1 MLSVRPNLDKGGRAG
16 GRQVGCYVHGSLQ
29 EAFVEGF
36 AARAKAIKRGDGLD
50 PSVGMG
56 PLINASRLAEIE
68 GIVAEAVR
76 AGAKVVGGGGRA
88 SAFNAG
94 HFFEPTVLTDVTD
107 GMKVMAEENF
117 GPIAAIT
124 RIRTD
129 EAIERANAN
138 LMG

>member
-1 MLSVRPNLDKGGRAG
+1 
-16 GRQVGCYVHGSLQ
+16 
-29 EAFVEGF
+29 
-36 AARAKAIKRGDGLD
+36 
-50 PSVGMG
+50 MG
-56 PLINASRLAEIE
+56 PLINASRLTEIE

-76 AGAKVVGGGGRA
+76 AGAKVVAGGGRA

-124 RIRTD
+124 RVCVGSIPSACSHTTPKA
-129 EAIERANAN
+129 AISASADLPAPDPSANVDFTRDLTIAFPI
-138 LMG
+138 GFFVGD